1 MPAGGGVGRAWG
13 GDLTF
18 FKNLQS
24 NSLPTGRS
32 FQSNAEGRFEASAVR
47 RLEVCLHFKTFR
59 GFCQVQ
65 STIQKENAQRFT
77 KKSEKIIS
85 GQECGQRFNEK
96 CLGMIAELQSN
107 IDQTLMRAEAQK
119 EKHKRMYPFAKE
131 TFVSKKRRVKENKA
145 KARKRRRER
154 AEKNC
159 ERVFSAISHSS
170 SYGEVITSDHCS
182 VIGLNNLTK
191 RDGRWLKLLI
201 SKGKFTVD
209 AIETIRA
216 NVSPVVLSAIDDSD
230 DDEDDDNEKEDEE
243 EEDGNASEG
252 DGNGEDD

>member
-1 MPAGGGVGRAWG
+1 MK
-13 GDLTF
+13 D
-18 FKNLQS
+18 
-24 NSLPTGRS
+24 
-32 FQSNAEGRFEASAVR
+32 
-47 RLEVCLHFKTFR
+47 KTEKLK
-59 GFCQVQ
+59 
-65 STIQKENAQRFT
+65 SSIQKEDAQRFT
-77 KKSEKIIS
+77 KKSGKIIS
-85 GQECGQRFNEK
+85 GQEYGQHFNEK

-145 KARKRRRER
+145 KARKRRCER

-159 ERVFSAISHSS
+159 KRVFSAISHSS
-170 SYGEVITSDHCS
+170 SYGEAITSDHCS
-182 VIGLNNLTK
+182 VIGLNSLTK

-209 AIETIRA
+209 PIETIRA

-230 DDEDDDNEKEDEE
+230 DDDDDNEKEDEE

-252 DGNGEDD
+252 HGNGEDD

>member
-1 MPAGGGVGRAWG
+1 MWIG
-13 GDLTF
+13 TF
-18 FKNLQS
+18 ATLAYHLSQNLQKIKKLQDLKEKS
-24 NSLPTGRS
+24 EKLKSS
-32 FQSNAEGRFEASAVR
+32 
-47 RLEVCLHFKTFR
+47 
-59 GFCQVQ
+59 
-65 STIQKENAQRFT
+65 IQKENAQQFT
-77 KKSEKIIS
+77 KKSGKIIS
-85 GQECGQRFNEK
+85 RQECGQRFNEK
-96 CLGMIAELQSN
+96 CLGMIAELQIN

-159 ERVFSAISHSS
+159 ERLFSAISHSS
-170 SYGEVITSDHCS
+170 SYGEVITSNHCS
-182 VIGLNNLTK
+182 VIGLNSLTK
-191 RDGRWLKLLI
+191 RGGRWLILLI
-201 SKGKFTVD
+201 SKVKFTVD

-230 DDEDDDNEKEDEE
+230 DDDDDDDNEKEDEDEE
-243 EEDGNASEG
+243 EEDGNASEV

>member
-1 MPAGGGVGRAWG
+1 MSLQEAIPE
-13 GDLTF
+13 GDSEEEALKPTERQAINH
-18 FKNLQS
+18 KIKKLQDLKEKS
-24 NSLPTGRS
+24 EKPKSRS
-32 FQSNAEGRFEASAVR
+32 
-47 RLEVCLHFKTFR
+47 
-59 GFCQVQ
+59 
-65 STIQKENAQRFT
+65 IQKENAQRWI
-77 KKSEKIIS
+77 KKSGKIIS

-96 CLGMIAELQSN
+96 CLGMNAELQSN
-107 IDQTLMRAEAQK
+107 IEQTLMKAEAQK
-119 EKHKRMYPFAKE
+119 EKLKRIYPFAKE

-159 ERVFSAISHSS
+159 ERAFSAISHSS

-182 VIGLNNLTK
+182 MIGLNNLTK

-209 AIETIRA
+209 AIETTRA
-216 NVSPVVLSAIDDSD
+216 NVSPVVLFSIDESD
-230 DDEDDDNEKEDEE
+230 DDDDDNEKEQEDEG

>member
-1 MPAGGGVGRAWG
+1 
-13 GDLTF
+13 
-18 FKNLQS
+18 
-24 NSLPTGRS
+24 
-32 FQSNAEGRFEASAVR
+32 
-47 RLEVCLHFKTFR
+47 
-59 GFCQVQ
+59 
-65 STIQKENAQRFT
+65 
-77 KKSEKIIS
+77 
-85 GQECGQRFNEK
+85 
-96 CLGMIAELQSN
+96 
-107 IDQTLMRAEAQK
+107 
-119 EKHKRMYPFAKE
+119 MYPFAKE

-154 AEKNC
+154 EEKNC

-170 SYGEVITSDHCS
+170 SYGEPITSDHCS
-182 VIGLNNLTK
+182 VIGLNSLTK
-191 RDGRWLKLLI
+191 RDGRRLKLVI